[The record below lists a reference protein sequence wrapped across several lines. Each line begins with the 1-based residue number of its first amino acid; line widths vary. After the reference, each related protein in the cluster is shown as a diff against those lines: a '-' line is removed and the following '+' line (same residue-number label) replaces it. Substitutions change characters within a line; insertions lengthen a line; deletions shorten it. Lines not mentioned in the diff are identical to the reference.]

1 MEQSRSFA
9 EAPVPRGKISGSWN
23 PIAALVFAAV
33 FIAGGAIGLRG
44 LLADPVDTWLV
55 GAGFGLGPL
64 LAVFLSRSPRMADQ
78 WEKAIVLRLGRYQGA
93 RGPGLFIV
101 IPLLDRVAM
110 MIDGRIRTTT
120 FFAEKT
126 LTKDTVPVDV
136 DAVLFWV
143 VLDAKRAALAV
154 EDYQMAVA
162 WAAQTALREVIGKT
176 ELASLLAGRDLLDVE
191 LQRLIDKRTEPWGV
205 QVQSV
210 EIRDVVIPEDL
221 QDAMSRQAQAERER
235 QARIIL
241 GESERQIADSF
252 VDAAAKYKRNP
263 EAFQLRAMNMLFEG
277 LKEKGALVVVP
288 STAVESMGLGT
299 IAGLTSLHREE
310 VGPDG
315 TGSART

>member
-1 MEQSRSFA
+1 
-9 EAPVPRGKISGSWN
+9 
-23 PIAALVFAAV
+23 
-33 FIAGGAIGLRG
+33 
-44 LLADPVDTWLV
+44 
-55 GAGFGLGPL
+55 
-64 LAVFLSRSPRMADQ
+64 
-78 WEKAIVLRLGRYQGA
+78 
-93 RGPGLFIV
+93 
-101 IPLLDRVAM
+101 M

-120 FFAEKT
+120 FYAERT

-143 VLDAKRAALAV
+143 VLDAERAALAV

-191 LQRLIDKRTEPWGV
+191 LQRLIDQRTAPWGV

-210 EIRDVVIPEDL
+210 EIRDVVIPENL

-241 GESERQIADSF
+241 GESESQIAASF
-252 VDAAAKYKRNP
+252 VEAAAHYVKNP
-263 EAFQLRAMNMLFEG
+263 EAFQLRAMNMLFES

-288 STAVESMGLGT
+288 STAVQSMGLGT
-299 IAGLTSLHREE
+299 ITGLAALHEE
-310 VGPDG
+310 TLGPIG
-315 TGSART
+315 PGRP